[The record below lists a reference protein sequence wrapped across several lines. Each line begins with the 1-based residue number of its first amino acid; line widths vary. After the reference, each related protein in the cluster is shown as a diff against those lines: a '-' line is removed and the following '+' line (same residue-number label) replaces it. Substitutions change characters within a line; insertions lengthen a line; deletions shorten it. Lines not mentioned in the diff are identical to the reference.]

1 MVDPT
6 LFNQEADQME
16 NYQGHAEIE
25 DPFDNLFYK
34 SDSLLDWTILTR
46 ADSEKHYGTNGNKKK
61 TSLGDSST
69 FEMRVKNGA
78 DWYSTSGG
86 TEERTISFW
95 KKQIYG
101 LTGGRRAL
109 PEITLRGVSESNAA
123 ANEFVVDEFVAYIE
137 NIDEVREEGKAVQE
151 LIISGEIKTH
161 ISSQRQAAAPG

>member
-1 MVDPT
+1 MAT
-6 LFNQEADQME
+6 IFNQEVDQME
-16 NYQGHAEIE
+16 NYQGHAEIQ
-25 DPFDNLFYK
+25 DPNDSVWYK

-69 FEMRVKNGA
+69 FEMRVKAGA
-78 DWYSTSGG
+78 SWYSTNVGS
-86 TEERTISFW
+86 EERTLSFW

-101 LTGGRRAL
+101 LGALRRQL
-109 PEITLRGVSESNAA
+109 PEISLRGVSESNAA
-123 ANEFVVDEFVAYIE
+123 SDEFVVDQFVAYIE

-161 ISSQRQAAAPG
+161 VSSQRQAAAPG